1 MKQSVSLLETKRRAL
16 SPLFFL
22 YLRSDSFNSHSFI
35 LKPILLIKATKSAL
49 FSQQYPPFNIKSC
62 LYKALPQLANKIP
75 AHFPVH
81 SYPRPYISNYRTKK
95 YSFSH

>member
-35 LKPILLIKATKSAL
+35 LKPILLIKATKSIL
-49 FSQQYPPFNIKSC
+49 FSLQCPLLTSNSDYTK
-62 LYKALPQLANKIP
+62 LYHN
-75 AHFPVH
+75 
-81 SYPRPYISNYRTKK
+81 
-95 YSFSH
+95 

>member
-35 LKPILLIKATKSAL
+35 LKPILLIKAINQHYSVCNA
-49 FSQQYPPFNIKSC
+49 PF
-62 LYKALPQLANKIP
+62 
-75 AHFPVH
+75 
-81 SYPRPYISNYRTKK
+81 
-95 YSFSH
+95 